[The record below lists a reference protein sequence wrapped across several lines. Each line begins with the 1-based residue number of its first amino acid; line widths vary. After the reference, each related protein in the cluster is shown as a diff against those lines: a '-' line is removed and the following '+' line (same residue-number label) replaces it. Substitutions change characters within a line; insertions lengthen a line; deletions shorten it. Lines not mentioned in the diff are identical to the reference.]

1 MEGAIGIK
9 PVIKKISFPS
19 AGKMQIHLEDGRL
32 IVVPLSLFPS
42 IKKLP
47 PSVRKRWYIMDD
59 ELFSFDGSNEVFHI
73 EQVLGKEEEYK
84 YLR

>member
-1 MEGAIGIK
+1 MEGVIGIK
-9 PVIKKISFPS
+9 PVIKKIAFP
-19 AGKMQIHLEDGRL
+19 AQGKMQINLEDGRA
-32 IVVPLSLFPS
+32 IVIPLSLFPS

-47 PSVRKRWYIMDD
+47 PSIRKKWYVMKD
-59 ELFSFDGSNEVFHI
+59 ELFSFDGCNEVFHI

>member
-1 MEGAIGIK
+1 MEGVIGIK
-9 PVIKKISFPS
+9 PVIKKISFP
-19 AGKMQIHLEDGRL
+19 ATGKMRIDLEDKRS

-42 IKKLP
+42 IKRLP
-47 PSVRKRWYIMDD
+47 PSVRRKWYVMND